1 MQLHMR
7 DGPAGRL
14 GRNQIGLKR
23 LDNWMFP
30 TIKQARKSQPG
41 TQQKSVKSKT
51 PRTFCLAEAI
61 AQLLSSCE
69 LREQFEHSPENVADQ
84 LCIAAEERRAFVG
97 LSVEQ
102 LNRQSETLL
111 NKRWHEVCRLAP
123 KTIAMLNEQ
132 AEEVFRY
139 YATNDWPIGH
149 RRHPVDAFRFLHF
162 LMANKL
168 GQPDQAE
175 LKKLRRINSGL

>member
-1 MQLHMR
+1 
-7 DGPAGRL
+7 
-14 GRNQIGLKR
+14 
-23 LDNWMFP
+23 
-30 TIKQARKSQPG
+30 
-41 TQQKSVKSKT
+41 
-51 PRTFCLAEAI
+51 
-61 AQLLSSCE
+61 
-69 LREQFEHSPENVADQ
+69 
-84 LCIAAEERRAFVG
+84 
-97 LSVEQ
+97 
-102 LNRQSETLL
+102 
-111 NKRWHEVCRLAP
+111 
-123 KTIAMLNEQ
+123 MLNEQ